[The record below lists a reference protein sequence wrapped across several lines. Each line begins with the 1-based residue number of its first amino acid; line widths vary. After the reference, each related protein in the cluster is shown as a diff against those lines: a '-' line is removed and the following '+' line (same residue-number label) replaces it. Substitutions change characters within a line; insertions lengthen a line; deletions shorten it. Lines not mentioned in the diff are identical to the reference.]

1 MNNKEPSP
9 ILVVVLGLQKSL
21 VVVYPIAEEGED
33 FQEENNVRGSG
44 PEIEERITS
53 GRVKKNR
60 DTREDFEERIEE
72 IDRELNKFGKDEI
85 SKLGSDKDLIL
96 EEDVSADHV
105 TQLDF
110 DKIMHAE
117 ALFPYEDH
125 SGSLLSQK
133 LSRQPRVNEADLVSV
148 PITQNIL
155 GDITNS
161 LDKPNNIVT
170 MEVRNRKK
178 KQGQVITDENM
189 IPSSL
194 TKVKRLCKEDC
205 SGLTSKKKVVS
216 LYDQT
221 TLSSMVEVVKQP
233 CEQQ

>member
-44 PEIEERITS
+44 PEIEERITG

-60 DTREDFEERIEE
+60 DTREEFEERIEE
-72 IDRELNKFGKDEI
+72 IDRELKKFGKDEI

-110 DKIMHAE
+110 D
-117 ALFPYEDH
+117 
-125 SGSLLSQK
+125 
-133 LSRQPRVNEADLVSV
+133 
-148 PITQNIL
+148 
-155 GDITNS
+155 
-161 LDKPNNIVT
+161 
-170 MEVRNRKK
+170 
-178 KQGQVITDENM
+178 
-189 IPSSL
+189 
-194 TKVKRLCKEDC
+194 
-205 SGLTSKKKVVS
+205 
-216 LYDQT
+216 
-221 TLSSMVEVVKQP
+221 
-233 CEQQ
+233 